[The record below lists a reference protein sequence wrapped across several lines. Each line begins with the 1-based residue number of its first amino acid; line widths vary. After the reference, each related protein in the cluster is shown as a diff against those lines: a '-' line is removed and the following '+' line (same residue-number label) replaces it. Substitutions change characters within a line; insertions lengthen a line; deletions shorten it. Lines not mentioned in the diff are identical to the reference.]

1 MLSFA
6 SFMIFG
12 FSLSTVVPQ
21 EQNVIETWLSER
33 ILEPEETRHEMG
45 GFIEARIPPL
55 SVPETAVVWQGQSDR
70 LRRQIL
76 DTVVFR
82 GVPREWVE
90 WKSEVLWGDTLQTEK
105 GYRIR
110 KLRYEALPG
119 LWIPALL
126 YEPIEIQGK
135 VPAILNVNG
144 HVGPKGKAIEY
155 EQIRCINLAKR
166 GMLALHPE
174 WLVFGELEGFDYKH
188 NRLAYL
194 DLCGLSGLAVFY
206 LAMRGGVDVLLDYP
220 STDPQRLAM
229 TGLSGGGWQ
238 TILLSALDT
247 RISTIV
253 PNAGYIGLES
263 RVVHRGD
270 IGDLEQNPTDL
281 VSIADYPHLTAML
294 APRPALLIYNEKDDC
309 CFVSERARP
318 SVYDPVIPFYR
329 LFGAEGDFE
338 YHENRDPGT
347 HNYDQ
352 DNRQQFYRF
361 VHRQFFSEGAG
372 ALPLPAGGE
381 GGGAIDQELPSDA
394 EALDPDQLR
403 MGLPEANANFFT
415 LARERLSSLPKH
427 PVPTNDPVALQRWQV
442 EARSRLRDVLRLKPM
457 AVEAA
462 VVQQAKRGE
471 GEDATLEATW
481 YKLTIGGGWEREAS
495 AEWTV
500 PAVVMSEGKPKATA
514 IVFADAGRATLSSLP
529 PPAGGVGGGGVKELL
544 AAGSRVIAVD
554 PLFMGECIPQGVAP
568 WQFAQMIATV
578 GERPLGMQVG
588 QVGAVIRWACQQ
600 YGAERVSLHANGWTA
615 GIVAL
620 AAAGLNPEKIER
632 VVITG
637 GLSSLKRLIED
648 HLDYEQYPTL
658 FCFGLLEQFDM
669 AELVAL
675 CSPQMVEFR

>member
-12 FSLSTVVPQ
+12 FSLSTAVPQ
-21 EQNVIETWLSER
+21 EQNVIETWLNER
-33 ILEPEETRHEMG
+33 LLEPENTRHEMG
-45 GFIEARIPPL
+45 RFIEARIPPL
-55 SVPETAVVWQGQSDR
+55 SVPETAVAWQGQSDR

-76 DTVVFR
+76 DAVVFR

-90 WKSEVLWGDTLQTEK
+90 WKPEVLWGDTLQTEKGYRIRKLRYVQTEK

-361 VHRQFFSEGAG
+361 VHRQFF
-372 ALPLPAGGE
+372 PDGE
-381 GGGAIDQELPSDA
+381 PNSDELPSDA
-394 EALDPDQLR
+394 EVLDPDQLR

-415 LARERLSSLPKH
+415 LAHERLSSLPKH
-427 PVPTNDPVALQRWQV
+427 PVPTNDPVALQHWQV

-457 AVEAA
+457 AVEAETIR
-462 VVQQAKRGE
+462 QALE
-471 GEDATLEATW
+471 GELEATW
-481 YKLTIGGGWEREAS
+481 YKFTISG
-495 AEWTV
+495 EWSV
-500 PAVVMSEGKPKATA
+500 PAVVMSEGKP
-514 IVFADAGRATLSSLP
+514 
-529 PPAGGVGGGGVKELL
+529 
-544 AAGSRVIAVD
+544 
-554 PLFMGECIPQGVAP
+554 
-568 WQFAQMIATV
+568 
-578 GERPLGMQVG
+578 
-588 QVGAVIRWACQQ
+588 
-600 YGAERVSLHANGWTA
+600 
-615 GIVAL
+615 
-620 AAAGLNPEKIER
+620 
-632 VVITG
+632 
-637 GLSSLKRLIED
+637 
-648 HLDYEQYPTL
+648 
-658 FCFGLLEQFDM
+658 
-669 AELVAL
+669 
-675 CSPQMVEFR
+675 